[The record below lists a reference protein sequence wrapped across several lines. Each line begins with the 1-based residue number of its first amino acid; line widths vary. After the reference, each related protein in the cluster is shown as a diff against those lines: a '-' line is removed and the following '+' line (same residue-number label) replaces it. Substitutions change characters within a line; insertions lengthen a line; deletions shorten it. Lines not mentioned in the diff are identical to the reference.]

1 MNLNKY
7 HLLFILILILIFL
20 YNTQENFTLTTQSN
34 EGIQNLTS
42 VYNNKKITVTN
53 LDVTGNS
60 NLHNLDVSGNS
71 NLHNLDVSG
80 SLHINNNSVMKF
92 IGIYYSSVFDYS
104 FYMSN
109 ATVLSGNNSNTIKF
123 FNNLKLNNLIIGKQI
138 ILDLTLS
145 LYAINGS
152 VSLLPQ
158 INITPDANIISPVSS
173 LYINPPLTHQT
184 KRWIITFIPTA
195 KTHIIDI
202 SLNASDNITSDTND
216 LSTLLIYQLT

>member
-7 HLLFILILILIFL
+7 HLLFILILILILIFL
-20 YNTQENFTLTTQSN
+20 YNTPENFTLTTQSN

-42 VYNNKKITVTN
+42 VYNNNKITVTN
-53 LDVTGNS
+53 LDVT
-60 NLHNLDVSGNS
+60 GNS

-92 IGIYYSSVFDYS
+92 IGIYYSSVFD
-104 FYMSN
+104 FYISN
-109 ATVLSGNNSNTIKF
+109 ATILSGNNSRKIQF

-145 LYAINGS
+145 LYAMNGS

-158 INITPDANIISPVSS
+158 INITPDANIISPVSN

-184 KRWIITFIPTA
+184 KRWIISFIPSAT
-195 KTHIIDI
+195 THIIDI
-202 SLNASDNITSDTND
+202 SLNASDNITSDTSD

>member
-53 LDVTGNS
+53 LDVT
-60 NLHNLDVSGNS
+60 GNS